1 MEFLSFGKTN
11 RKEKEHM
18 LKVLLLGININR
30 KGNSTFISLQ
40 LRTKTMERM
49 IPISILSKIDKYDIK
64 IADKYPV
71 RVDVLDSAELISS
84 RTVNDLIP
92 KLQKESPVV
101 ALDSHWME
109 WPPTNSLLVL
119 CIDGYC
125 LVVQLKHVDE
135 IPDNLRRFLADEKI
149 CFVGVDVDRKLFRG
163 MPSTLSPLVCKTAVE
178 LSLLAARIRKK
189 PSLLN
194 GDIEALAAEVGISYE
209 AVASGSRRDPR
220 VNYEA
225 KVFSR
230 DEVKALVL
238 DAFFCYHIGRRLV
251 EELLRD
257 SSAPS

>member
-1 MEFLSFGKTN
+1 MG
-11 RKEKEHM
+11 
-18 LKVLLLGININR
+18 
-30 KGNSTFISLQ
+30 
-40 LRTKTMERM
+40 
-49 IPISILSKIDKYDIK
+49 KYDIK

-84 RTVNDLIP
+84 RTINDLIP
-92 KLQKESPVV
+92 KLQKEPPVV
-101 ALDSHWME
+101 ALDLHWME

-119 CIDGYC
+119 CIDSYC

-135 IPDNLRRFLADEKI
+135 IPVNLRRFLADEKI
-149 CFVGVDVDRKLFRG
+149 CFVGVDVERKLSRG
-163 MPSTLSPLVCKTAVE
+163 IPSTLSPLDCKTAVD
-178 LSLLAARIRKK
+178 LPLLAARIRKK

-194 GDIEALAAEVGISYE
+194 GDIKALATEVGISYE
-209 AVASGSRRDPR
+209 AVASGGRRDLR

-225 KVFSR
+225 KVFSG

-238 DAFFCYHIGRRLV
+238 DAFVCYNIGRKLV